1 MAWLG
6 DFCYKSADDR
16 LSTMPP
22 NPLFPPKVGMKL
34 KFLKYTGTLFSL
46 LLFSAALWFLHR
58 EVQTVHLQHILSEL
72 KTLPGKRL
80 WLAAILTVSSYTMMT
95 GYDYLAIQFIKHSL
109 SLTRIALA
117 SFIGNAFNNNIGF
130 SMLVGASI
138 RYRLYSNW
146 GLSAVEIAKV
156 VVFYT
161 LTQWLGFFSIGS
173 MVLVLEP
180 MGIPPGSYIPFHTTL
195 PLGVLFLGVMT
206 GYFALTAFHRQ
217 PLHFRGWEIALPSL
231 PILFSQILVACGDWL
246 LAIAV
251 LYTLLPSELPVFF
264 PNFIGVFFLA
274 AMAGVASQIPGGLG
288 VFEAAMLMLLT
299 PSMNATQLLGALIAY
314 RGIYYLLP
322 LGVATA
328 LLGIQELFRGKEK
341 AKRTGRKRLMP

>member
-1 MAWLG
+1 MAAT
-6 DFCYKSADDR
+6 KS
-16 LSTMPP
+16 
-22 NPLFPPKVGMKL
+22 KI
-34 KFLKYTGTLFSL
+34 LKYTGTLFSL
-46 LLFSAALWFLHR
+46 LLFSAALWVLHR
-58 EVQTVHLQHILSEL
+58 EVQTVHLQRILSEL
-72 KTLPGKRL
+72 EAIPGKRL
-80 WLAAILTVSSYTMMT
+80 WLAAILTVSSYTIMA
-95 GYDYLAIQFIKHSL
+95 GYDYLAIRFIKHSL
-109 SLTRIALA
+109 SLTRIVLA
-117 SFIGNAFNNNIGF
+117 SFIGNAFSNNIGF
-130 SMLVGASI
+130 PILAGASV

-146 GLSAVEIAKV
+146 GLSGLEIAKV
-156 VVFYT
+156 VAFYT

-206 GYFALTAFHRQ
+206 GYFALTAFHR
-217 PLHFRGWEIALPSL
+217 PP
-231 PILFSQILVACGDWL
+231 WL

-251 LYTLLPSELPVFF
+251 LYTLLPSELPVSF

-274 AMAGVASQIPGGLG
+274 AMAGVVSQIPGGLG